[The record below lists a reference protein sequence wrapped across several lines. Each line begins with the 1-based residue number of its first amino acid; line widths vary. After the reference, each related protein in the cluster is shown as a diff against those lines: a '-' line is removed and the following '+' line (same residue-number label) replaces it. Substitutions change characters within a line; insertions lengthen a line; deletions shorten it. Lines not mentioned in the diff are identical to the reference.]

1 MFPYKLAHFLYIGS
15 SWGHFSHICM
25 RGENTTLVRAHM
37 GTIYLPKAKPF
48 INPLSEYLLSTYY
61 VLDTV
66 LQIPVIYSSIFSKYV
81 FPGKAIE
88 RVYSAQHESSSRQL
102 PRALMKASAFS
113 LLAHHCIFIPCFIP
127 SFTTFGFLE

>member
-1 MFPYKLAHFLYIGS
+1 
-15 SWGHFSHICM
+15 M

-81 FPGKAIE
+81 F
-88 RVYSAQHESSSRQL
+88 SREG
-102 PRALMKASAFS
+102 
-113 LLAHHCIFIPCFIP
+113 H
-127 SFTTFGFLE
+127 